1 MIPAVEARGLTKQ
14 FVEGPRRTKLLA
26 LDRLN
31 LRIPVGE
38 VFGLLGPNGSGKST
52 TLKILLGLV
61 TPTAGTGTIFGESCA
76 EPSARRRLGFLP
88 ESPDFPA
95 FLTGRELVAFH
106 GRLAGL
112 DRAVL
117 AARVEEVIGWAG
129 LPGAADRRIG
139 TYSKGMRQRI
149 GLAQALV
156 ARPRLVLLDEPTAG
170 VDPAGA
176 RDMIGMIRRLR
187 EEGVTVLLT
196 SHHLEMVEQVCDR
209 VALLQRGRLVAEGT
223 VAELTAGA
231 EDLMLAGPELAP
243 EERAELAGW
252 LGARGGS
259 LVPARRHPRLEQVW
273 LERIKRG

>member
-1 MIPAVEARGLTKQ
+1 MSPAVEVRGLTKQ
-14 FVEGPRRTKLLA
+14 FVEGPRRTKLTA

-31 LRIPVGE
+31 LRIPAGE

-61 TPTAGTGTIFGESCA
+61 TPTAGTVTIFGESCI
-76 EPSARRRLGFLP
+76 EPSTRRRLGYLP

-95 FLTGRELVAFH
+95 FLSGRELVQFH

-112 DRAVL
+112 DRVDL
-117 AARVEEVIGWAG
+117 NDRVAEVIDWVG
-129 LPGAADRRIG
+129 LAEAADRRIG

-187 EEGVTVLLT
+187 EEGVTMLLT
-196 SHHLEMVEQVCDR
+196 SHHLEMVEQVCER
-209 VALLQRGRLVAEGT
+209 VVLLQRGRLVAQGT
-223 VAELTAGA
+223 VAELTGDAA
-231 EDLMLAGPELAP
+231 DLVLAGPELAP
-243 EERAELAGW
+243 EDRAELAGW
-252 LGARGGS
+252 LGARGCS
-259 LVPARRHPRLEQVW
+259 LVPAPHRPRLEQVW
-273 LERIKRG
+273 LERIGRG